1 MTTFAPLTAL
11 TLIFGGVLIGFFLT
25 KNKGWGRYTSALL
38 LLLLVLF
45 VAGLA
50 FSMGRIDWPDI
61 SGLLL
66 AIAGYA
72 AGLVSPKDNSDSS
85 TN

>member
-1 MTTFAPLTAL
+1 MDINGPLIAT
-11 TLIFGGVLIGFFLT
+11 TLIFAGVLIGFFVT
-25 KNKGWGRYTSALL
+25 KKAGWGRYTSALL
-38 LLLLVLF
+38 LLVLVLF

-50 FSMGRIDWPDI
+50 FATGKIDWPGI

-72 AGLVSPKDNSDSS
+72 AGLVSPK
-85 TN
+85 TEET